1 MYMVPDSALCSVIIS
16 AYEVALAN
24 HNNVYLVCMRGMAEA
39 SHHSRFYQ
47 CIKKTGYLVKSPTS
61 GKMGRWRKRWIM
73 LVDSIVPCPNAGYER
88 YARMEYYD
96 VPENSRWCRDKTT
109 KLSALKLKG
118 TAVYKV
124 ASHRHKIRILNPQVM
139 ARVYMQISMN

>member
-1 MYMVPDSALCSVIIS
+1 MQFSLFCILFTKQSQSRTMHVR
-16 AYEVALAN
+16 N
-24 HNNVYLVCMRGMAEA
+24 MAEA

-96 VPENSRWCRDKTT
+96 VPENSRWCRDKAT

-118 TAVYKV
+118 TTH
-124 ASHRHKIRILNPQVM
+124 SC
-139 ARVYMQISMN
+139 MQIIITLKQTFESQL

>member
-1 MYMVPDSALCSVIIS
+1 
-16 AYEVALAN
+16 
-24 HNNVYLVCMRGMAEA
+24 MAEA

-118 TAVYKV
+118 TATYRLSLTGLKCIGYWPTCR
-124 ASHRHKIRILNPQVM
+124 SLW
-139 ARVYMQISMN
+139 Y